1 MTDIALFGATGRT
14 GARVLQRL
22 LARGDR
28 VNALA
33 RDPSRLPRHPALL
46 AVAGDSR
53 DAAAV
58 RRVVAG
64 TSAVVVTL
72 GMQDITRPGTD
83 FSDSVRTI
91 VNAAHAAGVR
101 RIVVVAGAGALP
113 DARGGT
119 RAEHADPGPYTHV
132 AAEHVRNFR
141 TLDASGLDWTL
152 LCAVDLVEDIP
163 EGHARLAY
171 EDLPP
176 GSGETGYEDLAAT
189 IVALLDDPA
198 ACGHRIGIVSVR

>member
-14 GARVLQRL
+14 GSRVLQRL

-33 RDPSRLPRHPALL
+33 REPSRLTRHPSLL
-46 AVAGDSR
+46 TIAGDSR
-53 DAAAV
+53 DPAAV
-58 RRVVAG
+58 GQTIAG

-83 FSDSVRTI
+83 FSVSVRTI
-91 VNAAHAAGVR
+91 VEATRAAGVR
-101 RIVVVAGAGALP
+101 RIVAVAGAGALP

-119 RAEHADPGPYTHV
+119 RAEHDAPGPYTHV
-132 AAEHVRNFR
+132 AAEHVRNYR
-141 TLDASGLDWTL
+141 TLAASGLDWTL
-152 LCAVDLVEDIP
+152 LCAVDLKDDIP

-176 GSGETGYEDLAAT
+176 GSGETGYQDLAAA
-189 IVALLDDPA
+189 IVALLPA
-198 ACGHRIGIVSVR
+198 AASYGHRIGIVSVR